1 EDQLVGA
8 KTGEARTLKV
18 TFPEDY
24 GAANLAGKPA
34 EFAVTVTAVEVAVD
48 TPLDDEF
55 AKGFGLDS
63 LDALKEILKDQLENE
78 LGGLSRTH
86 MKRKL
91 LDTLAARHDFDVPES
106 MVEAEFNQIWEQLE
120 AEAKRDTNP
129 EAALAEIEGERDDY
143 RRIAVRRVRLGLLL
157 SEIGQKNGIT
167 ISTAEMN
174 RLIGQEAAR
183 YAPAEQQKVVKFFQE
198 NAMAA
203 AQLRAPLFEDK
214 VVDFLIG
221 KAEVTERAVS
231 RADLEAAIESD
242 DESPAGHVHG
252 PGCGHDHDHDH
263 APAPKAKKA
272 KAKAE
277 PAAEA
282 VTEAEAPAKKPRAK
296 KAAAEAPAEVAAETP
311 AEAAVEAPA
320 KKPRAKKA

>member
-1 EDQLVGA
+1 
-8 KTGEARTLKV
+8 
-18 TFPEDY
+18 
-24 GAANLAGKPA
+24 
-34 EFAVTVTAVEVAVD
+34 
-48 TPLDDEF
+48 
-55 AKGFGLDS
+55 
-63 LDALKEILKDQLENE
+63 
-78 LGGLSRTH
+78 
-86 MKRKL
+86 
-91 LDTLAARHDFDVPES
+91 
-106 MVEAEFNQIWEQLE
+106 
-120 AEAKRDTNP
+120 
-129 EAALAEIEGERDDY
+129 
-143 RRIAVRRVRLGLLL
+143 
-157 SEIGQKNGIT
+157 
-167 ISTAEMN
+167 MN